1 MHHRRGARA
10 TPPRA
15 GPPRVPRPRA
25 SAQGAQNHNPNAQ
38 RPQAP
43 GGGACFSCIK
53 TRSLEHTQD
62 TPVPTPD
69 THTRSQN
76 TRQSTFLAPSASME
90 ALRFMHGSIRA
101 WSSQAPSP
109 FSPHPVP
116 PTRTPFPPAPCPV
129 YVPSACHVLRC
140 RPAQVSS
147 TTLAAARE
155 QPEAQHAIG
164 RGATTAGQ
172 TRCMVASLP
181 PSSLGEPSCLGSGLG
196 LGLGLGIGL
205 GLGLGLG

>member
-109 FSPHPVP
+109 FSPHPSSLQ
-116 PTRTPFPPAPCPV
+116 PAPPSHPPRVQSMCRLRATSCAAVPHRSAAPPSPLHGSSQRRSTPSGAARRPPV
-129 YVPSACHVLRC
+129 RRGAWWPRC
-140 RPAQVSS
+140 RPRAW
-147 TTLAAARE
+147 
-155 QPEAQHAIG
+155 
-164 RGATTAGQ
+164 
-172 TRCMVASLP
+172 ASP
-181 PSSLGEPSCLGSGLG
+181 PA
-196 LGLGLGIGL
+196 
-205 GLGLGLG
+205 